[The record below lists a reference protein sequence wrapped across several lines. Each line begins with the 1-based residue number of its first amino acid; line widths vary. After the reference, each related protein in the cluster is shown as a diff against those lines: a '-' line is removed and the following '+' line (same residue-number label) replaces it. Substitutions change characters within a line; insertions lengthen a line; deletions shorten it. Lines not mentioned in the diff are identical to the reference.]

1 MSISLWLV
9 RRGYLDPTAASASP
23 IDCTE
28 FSTVQYCT
36 WHIIGSM
43 APVLYSLVKALRM
56 GTGSLYEAIRGVR
69 AAFLQN
75 VAHFDQCPL
84 AVATLLV

>member
-1 MSISLWLV
+1 
-9 RRGYLDPTAASASP
+9 
-23 IDCTE
+23 
-28 FSTVQYCT
+28 
-36 WHIIGSM
+36 M

-56 GTGSLYEAIRGVR
+56 GTGSLYEASRGVR